1 MSRQLPGLAG
11 EIEAVIGLELTAKL
25 LKERGGT
32 DVSIPLRAK
41 GSALAKIVGQ
51 RACAALIREIGP
63 GKIALPCAGF
73 RGRDAER
80 AERKRRAME
89 MLRAGHSLREVALQ
103 CDLAQRTVSN
113 YRDELADDRQGKLP
127 L

>member
-1 MSRQLPGLAG
+1 MSKNLPGLAG

-32 DVSIPLRAK
+32 DISIPLRAK

-51 RACAALIREIGP
+51 RACEALIREIGP
-63 GKIALPCAGF
+63 GKVALPSAGF

-80 AERKRRAME
+80 AARKRRAME
-89 MLRAGHSLREVALQ
+89 MLRAGHSLREVALE

-113 YRDELADDRQGKLP
+113 YRDELEDDR
-127 L
+127 

>member
-11 EIEAVIGLELTAKL
+11 EIEAAIGLELTAKL
-25 LKERGGT
+25 LRERGGT
-32 DVSIPLRAK
+32 DISIPLRAK
-41 GSALAKIVGQ
+41 GSALARIVG
-51 RACAALIREIGP
+51 RAACEALIREIGP

-73 RGRDAER
+73 RGRDAAR
-80 AERKRRAME
+80 AARKARALE
-89 MLRAGHSLREVALQ
+89 MLRAGHSLREVALS

-113 YRDELADDRQGKLP
+113 YREELGDDRQGKLP